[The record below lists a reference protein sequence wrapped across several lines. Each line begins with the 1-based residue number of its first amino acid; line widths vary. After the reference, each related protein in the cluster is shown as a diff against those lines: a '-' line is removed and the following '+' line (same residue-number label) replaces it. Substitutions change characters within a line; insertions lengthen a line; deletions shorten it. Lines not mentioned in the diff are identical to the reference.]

1 MLDKKLLS
9 ELEQYIN
16 EHLFLEL
23 VICKSSEPMEENL
36 YEDLHYMELDDFIKN
51 NRKATLQKVLF
62 GFIDKKGVS
71 DPDVYKRA
79 GVDRKLFSKI
89 RSNPEYRPSKNTI
102 IALAFGLELNEEEF
116 DQLLESGGYS
126 LSESDTSD
134 LVIKFCLE
142 KKIYDVFQVNEYLD
156 YFSQKTLTGSL

>member
-1 MLDKKLLS
+1 
-9 ELEQYIN
+9 
-16 EHLFLEL
+16 
-23 VICKSSEPMEENL
+23 MEENL

-102 IALAFGLELNEEEF
+102 IALAFGLELDEEEF